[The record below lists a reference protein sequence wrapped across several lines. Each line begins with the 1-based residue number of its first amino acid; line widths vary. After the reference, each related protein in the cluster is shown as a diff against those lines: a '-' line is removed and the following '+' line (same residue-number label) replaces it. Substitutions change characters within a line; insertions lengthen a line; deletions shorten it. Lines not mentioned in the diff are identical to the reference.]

1 MKNAIKIFV
10 IALLFGACGSENEA
24 PTITSFTLESST
36 ITKQEGAT
44 LNFSYTFSD
53 DQGLDKFRVSVIDDF
68 EDARLS
74 SAPWQIDNDYD
85 LSGTSSSDSLSIALP
100 FQDVEPGRYRLTL
113 TVLDID
119 GAEVSESKTFFIV
132 EPEVL

>member
-44 LNFSYTFSD
+44 LNFSYTFS
-53 DQGLDKFRVSVIDDF
+53 RPTNMDF
-68 EDARLS
+68 C
-74 SAPWQIDNDYD
+74 
-85 LSGTSSSDSLSIALP
+85 
-100 FQDVEPGRYRLTL
+100 VELWK
-113 TVLDID
+113 V
-119 GAEVSESKTFFIV
+119 FN
-132 EPEVL
+132 